1 MLASWPA
8 LRGLG
13 GPSARAP
20 WHVPHCVCVCGLR
33 GVQMM
38 RDGREVE
45 VRPSRLGLARVS
57 LVRGE
62 GPTKGTCCIDDYIKG
77 AEPVFDY
84 LTKFRWAWR
93 GVGTVY
99 VDICRYR

>member
-1 MLASWPA
+1 
-8 LRGLG
+8 
-13 GPSARAP
+13 
-20 WHVPHCVCVCGLR
+20 
-33 GVQMM
+33 MM